1 MLPKAA
7 RIPHSMTL
15 HGDTRIDNYYWLRD
29 DTRSQPEVLDYLQ
42 QENSYGHRVMASQQ
56 ALQDRILK
64 EIIDRIP
71 QREVSAPYIKNGY
84 RYRHIYEPGCEY
96 AIYQRQ
102 SAFSEEWDEWETLLD
117 ANKRAAHSEFYS
129 MGGMAITPDNTIMAL
144 AEDFLS
150 RRQYGIRFRNLE
162 TGNWYP
168 ELLDNVEPSF
178 VWANDSWTFYYV
190 RKHPVTLL
198 PYQVWRH
205 AIGTPASQDKLIYEE
220 KDDTYYVSL
229 HKTTSKHYVVI
240 HLASATTSEVRLLDA
255 EMADAEPFV
264 FLPRRKDHEYSLDHY
279 QHRFYLRSNRHGKNF
294 GLYRTRMR
302 DEQQWEELIPPRDNI
317 MLEGFTLFTDWLVV
331 EERQRGLTS
340 LRQINRK
347 TREVIGIAFDDP
359 AYVTWIAY
367 NPEPETARLR
377 YGYSFMTTPD
387 TLFELDMDTGERR
400 VLKQT
405 EVPGFDAA
413 NYRSEHLWI
422 VARDGVEV
430 PVSLVYHRK
439 HFRKGHNPLLVV
451 EERQRGLT
459 SLRQIN
465 RKTREVIGIAFDD
478 PAYVTWIAY
487 NPEPETARLRYG
499 YSFMTTPDTLFE
511 LDMDTGERR
520 VLKQTEVPGF
530 DAANYRSEHLWIV
543 ARDGVEVPVSL
554 VYHRKHFRKGHNP
567 LLVYG
572 YGSYGASIDADFSF
586 SRLSLLD
593 RGFVYAIVHVRGGGE
608 LGQQWYEDGKFL
620 KKKNT
625 FNDYLD
631 ACDALLKL
639 GYGSPSLCYAMGGS
653 AGGMLMGVA
662 INQRPELFHGVIAQ
676 VPFVDVVTTMLDES
690 IPLTTGEFEEWGN
703 PQDPQYYEY
712 MKSYS
717 PYDNV
722 TAQAYPHLL
731 VTTGLHDSQVQYWE
745 PAKWVAKLRELKTDD
760 HLLLLCTDMDSG
772 HGGKSGRFK
781 SYEGVAMEYAFLVAL
796 AQGTLPATPAD

>member
-7 RIPHSMTL
+7 RIPHAMTL

-102 SAFSEEWDEWETLLD
+102 SAFSEEWDEWEILLD

-279 QHRFYLRSNRHGKNF
+279 QHRFYLRSNRNGKNF

-302 DEQQWEELIPPRDNI
+302 DEQQWEELIPPRENI

-331 EERQRGLTS
+331 EERQRGLTR

-367 NPEPETARLR
+367 NPESETARLR
-377 YGYSFMTTPD
+377 YGYS
-387 TLFELDMDTGERR
+387 
-400 VLKQT
+400 
-405 EVPGFDAA
+405 
-413 NYRSEHLWI
+413 S
-422 VARDGVEV
+422 
-430 PVSLVYHRK
+430 
-439 HFRKGHNPLLVV
+439 
-451 EERQRGLT
+451 
-459 SLRQIN
+459 
-465 RKTREVIGIAFDD
+465 
-478 PAYVTWIAY
+478 
-487 NPEPETARLRYG
+487 
-499 YSFMTTPDTLFE
+499 MTTPDTLFE

-662 INQRPELFHGVIAQ
+662 INARPELFHGVIAQ

-712 MKSYS
+712 MKSSS

>member
-7 RIPHSMTL
+7 RIPHAMTL

-29 DTRSQPEVLDYLQ
+29 DTRSQPKVLDYLQ

-96 AIYQRQ
+96 AIYQCQ

-377 YGYSFMTTPD
+377 YGYSSMTTPD

-430 PVSLVYHRK
+430 PVSLVYH
-439 HFRKGHNPLLVV
+439 H
-451 EERQRGLT
+451 
-459 SLRQIN
+459 
-465 RKTREVIGIAFDD
+465 
-478 PAYVTWIAY
+478 
-487 NPEPETARLRYG
+487 
-499 YSFMTTPDTLFE
+499 
-511 LDMDTGERR
+511 
-520 VLKQTEVPGF
+520 
-530 DAANYRSEHLWIV
+530 
-543 ARDGVEVPVSL
+543 
-554 VYHRKHFRKGHNP
+554 KHFRKGHNP

-796 AQGTLPATPAD
+796 AQGTLPAQLAD

>member
-7 RIPHSMTL
+7 RIPHAMTL

-29 DTRSQPEVLDYLQ
+29 DTRSQPKVLDYLQ

-377 YGYSFMTTPD
+377 YGYSSMTTPD

-430 PVSLVYHRK
+430 PVSLVYH
-439 HFRKGHNPLLVV
+439 H
-451 EERQRGLT
+451 
-459 SLRQIN
+459 
-465 RKTREVIGIAFDD
+465 
-478 PAYVTWIAY
+478 
-487 NPEPETARLRYG
+487 
-499 YSFMTTPDTLFE
+499 
-511 LDMDTGERR
+511 
-520 VLKQTEVPGF
+520 
-530 DAANYRSEHLWIV
+530 
-543 ARDGVEVPVSL
+543 
-554 VYHRKHFRKGHNP
+554 KHFRKGHNP

-653 AGGMLMGVA
+653 AGGTLMGVA

-796 AQGTLPATPAD
+796 AQGTLPAQLAD

>member
-1 MLPKAA
+1 MLPKAT
-7 RIPHSMTL
+7 RIPHTMTL
-15 HGDTRIDNYYWLRD
+15 HGDTRVDNYYWLRD
-29 DTRSQPEVLDYLQ
+29 DSRSQPDVLDYLH
-42 QENSYGHRVMASQQ
+42 QENAYGHQVMASQQ
-56 ALQDRILK
+56 ALQDRVLK

-71 QREVSAPYIKNGY
+71 PRDVSAPYVKNGY
-84 RYRHIYEPGCEY
+84 RYRQIYEPGCEY

-102 SAFSEEWDEWETLLD
+102 PARSEESDAWDLLLD
-117 ANKRAAHSEFYS
+117 ANQRAAHSEFYTL
-129 MGGMAITPDNTIMAL
+129 GGMAITPDNTIMAL
-144 AEDFLS
+144 AEDYLS
-150 RRQYGIRFRNLE
+150 RRQYGLRFRNLE
-162 TGNWYP
+162 SGNWYP
-168 ELLDNVEPSF
+168 ELLDNVAPEF
-178 VWANDSWTFYYV
+178 VWANDSLTLYYV
-190 RKHPVTLL
+190 RKHSTTLL

-205 AIGTPASQDKLIYEE
+205 TVGTPATQDQLVYEE
-220 KDDTYYVSL
+220 KDDAFYVSL
-229 HKTTSKHYVVI
+229 HKTTSQHYVVI
-240 HLASATTSEVRLLDA
+240 HLASATTSEVLLLDA
-255 EMADAEPFV
+255 ELADAEPFS
-264 FLPRRKDHEYSLDHY
+264 FLSRRKDHEYSLDHY
-279 QHRFYLRSNRHGKNF
+279 QHKFYLRSNRHGKNF
-294 GLYRTRMR
+294 GLYRSRVR
-302 DEQQWEELIPPRDNI
+302 DENAWEELIAPRESI

-347 TREVIGIAFDDP
+347 TREVTGIAFDDP
-359 AYVTWIAY
+359 AYVTWLAY
-367 NPEPETARLR
+367 NPEPETSRLR
-377 YGYSFMTTPD
+377 YGYSSMTTPD

-405 EVPGFDAA
+405 DVPGFDAV
-413 NYRSEHLWI
+413 NYQSEHLWI

-439 HFRKGHNPLLVV
+439 HFRKG
-451 EERQRGLT
+451 Q
-459 SLRQIN
+459 
-465 RKTREVIGIAFDD
+465 
-478 PAYVTWIAY
+478 
-487 NPEPETARLRYG
+487 
-499 YSFMTTPDTLFE
+499 
-511 LDMDTGERR
+511 
-520 VLKQTEVPGF
+520 
-530 DAANYRSEHLWIV
+530 
-543 ARDGVEVPVSL
+543 
-554 VYHRKHFRKGHNP
+554 NP

-572 YGSYGASIDADFSF
+572 YGSYGASMDADFSS

-608 LGQQWYEDGKFL
+608 LGHQWYEDGKFL

-639 GYGSPSLCYAMGGS
+639 GYGSPSFCYGMGGS

-662 INQRPELFHGVIAQ
+662 INERPELFHGVIVQ
-676 VPFVDVVTTMLDES
+676 VPFVDVLTTMLDES

-703 PQDPQYYEY
+703 PQDAEYYAY

-722 TAQAYPHLL
+722 TAQDYPHLL

-781 SYEGVAMEYAFLVAL
+781 AYEGVALEFAFLIGL
-796 AQGTLPATPAD
+796 AQGTLPGQAGAQASLR

>member
-7 RIPHSMTL
+7 RIPHAMTL

-102 SAFSEEWDEWETLLD
+102 SAFSEEWDEWEILLD

-279 QHRFYLRSNRHGKNF
+279 QHRFYLRSNRNGKNF

-302 DEQQWEELIPPRDNI
+302 DEQQWEELIPPRENI

-331 EERQRGLTS
+331 EERRRGLTS

-367 NPEPETARLR
+367 NPESETARLR
-377 YGYSFMTTPD
+377 YGYS
-387 TLFELDMDTGERR
+387 
-400 VLKQT
+400 
-405 EVPGFDAA
+405 
-413 NYRSEHLWI
+413 S
-422 VARDGVEV
+422 
-430 PVSLVYHRK
+430 
-439 HFRKGHNPLLVV
+439 
-451 EERQRGLT
+451 
-459 SLRQIN
+459 
-465 RKTREVIGIAFDD
+465 
-478 PAYVTWIAY
+478 
-487 NPEPETARLRYG
+487 
-499 YSFMTTPDTLFE
+499 MTTPDTLFE

-662 INQRPELFHGVIAQ
+662 INERPELFHGVIAQ

>member
-42 QENSYGHRVMASQQ
+42 QENSYGHQVMASQQ

-71 QREVSAPYIKNGY
+71 QREVSAPYVKNGY
-84 RYRHIYEPGCEY
+84 RYRQIYEPGCEY

-205 AIGTPASQDKLIYEE
+205 AIGTPASEDKLIYEE
-220 KDDTYYVSL
+220 KDDTFYVSL

-255 EMADAEPFV
+255 ELADAEPFV

-279 QHRFYLRSNRHGKNF
+279 QHRFYLRSNRNGKNF

-302 DEQQWEELIPPRDNI
+302 DEQEWEELIPPRDNI

-367 NPEPETARLR
+367 NPEPETSRLR
-377 YGYSFMTTPD
+377 YGYSSMTTPD

-422 VARDGVEV
+422 TARDGVEV

-439 HFRKGHNPLLVV
+439 HF
-451 EERQRGLT
+451 Q
-459 SLRQIN
+459 
-465 RKTREVIGIAFDD
+465 
-478 PAYVTWIAY
+478 
-487 NPEPETARLRYG
+487 
-499 YSFMTTPDTLFE
+499 
-511 LDMDTGERR
+511 
-520 VLKQTEVPGF
+520 
-530 DAANYRSEHLWIV
+530 
-543 ARDGVEVPVSL
+543 
-554 VYHRKHFRKGHNP
+554 KGHNP

-662 INQRPELFHGVIAQ
+662 INERPELFHGVIAQ

-745 PAKWVAKLRELKTDD
+745 PAKWVAKLRELKTDN

-781 SYEGVAMEYAFLVAL
+781 SYEGVAMEYAFLIAL
-796 AQGTLPATPAD
+796 AQGTLPGQSAG

>member
-7 RIPHSMTL
+7 RIPHAMTL

-102 SAFSEEWDEWETLLD
+102 SAFSEEWDEWEILLD

-240 HLASATTSEVRLLDA
+240 HLVSATTSEVRLLDA
-255 EMADAEPFV
+255 EMVDAEPFV

-279 QHRFYLRSNRHGKNF
+279 QHRFYLRSNRNGKNF

-302 DEQQWEELIPPRDNI
+302 DEQQWEELIPPRENI

-367 NPEPETARLR
+367 NPESETARLR
-377 YGYSFMTTPD
+377 YGYS
-387 TLFELDMDTGERR
+387 
-400 VLKQT
+400 
-405 EVPGFDAA
+405 
-413 NYRSEHLWI
+413 S
-422 VARDGVEV
+422 
-430 PVSLVYHRK
+430 
-439 HFRKGHNPLLVV
+439 
-451 EERQRGLT
+451 
-459 SLRQIN
+459 
-465 RKTREVIGIAFDD
+465 
-478 PAYVTWIAY
+478 
-487 NPEPETARLRYG
+487 
-499 YSFMTTPDTLFE
+499 MTTPDTLFE

-662 INQRPELFHGVIAQ
+662 INERPELFHGVIAQ

>member
-7 RIPHSMTL
+7 RIPHAMTL

-302 DEQQWEELIPPRDNI
+302 DEQQWEELIPPRENI

-377 YGYSFMTTPD
+377 YGYSSMTTPD

-439 HFRKGHNPLLVV
+439 HFRK
-451 EERQRGLT
+451 E
-459 SLRQIN
+459 
-465 RKTREVIGIAFDD
+465 
-478 PAYVTWIAY
+478 
-487 NPEPETARLRYG
+487 
-499 YSFMTTPDTLFE
+499 
-511 LDMDTGERR
+511 
-520 VLKQTEVPGF
+520 
-530 DAANYRSEHLWIV
+530 
-543 ARDGVEVPVSL
+543 
-554 VYHRKHFRKGHNP
+554 HNP

-593 RGFVYAIVHVRGGGE
+593 RGFVYAIVHVRGSGE
-608 LGQQWYEDGKFL
+608 LGQHWYEDGKFL

>member
-7 RIPHSMTL
+7 RIPHAMTL

-102 SAFSEEWDEWETLLD
+102 SAFSEEWDEWEILLD

-302 DEQQWEELIPPRDNI
+302 DEQQWEELIPPRENI

-377 YGYSFMTTPD
+377 YGYS
-387 TLFELDMDTGERR
+387 
-400 VLKQT
+400 
-405 EVPGFDAA
+405 
-413 NYRSEHLWI
+413 S
-422 VARDGVEV
+422 
-430 PVSLVYHRK
+430 
-439 HFRKGHNPLLVV
+439 
-451 EERQRGLT
+451 
-459 SLRQIN
+459 
-465 RKTREVIGIAFDD
+465 
-478 PAYVTWIAY
+478 
-487 NPEPETARLRYG
+487 
-499 YSFMTTPDTLFE
+499 MTTPDTLFE

-731 VTTGLHDSQVQYWE
+731 VTTGLHDYQVQYWE

>member
-7 RIPHSMTL
+7 RIPHAMTL

-168 ELLDNVEPSF
+168 ELLDNVDPSF

-279 QHRFYLRSNRHGKNF
+279 QHRFYVRSNRNGKNF

-377 YGYSFMTTPD
+377 YGYSSMTTPD

-422 VARDGVEV
+422 TARDGVEV

-439 HFRKGHNPLLVV
+439 HFQKGNNPLL
-451 EERQRGLT
+451 
-459 SLRQIN
+459 I
-465 RKTREVIGIAFDD
+465 
-478 PAYVTWIAY
+478 
-487 NPEPETARLRYG
+487 
-499 YSFMTTPDTLFE
+499 
-511 LDMDTGERR
+511 
-520 VLKQTEVPGF
+520 
-530 DAANYRSEHLWIV
+530 
-543 ARDGVEVPVSL
+543 
-554 VYHRKHFRKGHNP
+554 
-567 LLVYG
+567 YG

-631 ACDALLKL
+631 ACDALLKQ

-662 INQRPELFHGVIAQ
+662 INERPELFHGVIAQ

-722 TAQAYPHLL
+722 TAQPYPHLL

-796 AQGTLPATPAD
+796 AQGTLPGQPAA

>member
-7 RIPHSMTL
+7 RIPHAMTL

-102 SAFSEEWDEWETLLD
+102 SAFSEEWDEWEILLD

-220 KDDTYYVSL
+220 KDDIYYVSL

-302 DEQQWEELIPPRDNI
+302 DEQQWEELIPPRENI

-377 YGYSFMTTPD
+377 YGYS
-387 TLFELDMDTGERR
+387 
-400 VLKQT
+400 
-405 EVPGFDAA
+405 
-413 NYRSEHLWI
+413 S
-422 VARDGVEV
+422 
-430 PVSLVYHRK
+430 
-439 HFRKGHNPLLVV
+439 
-451 EERQRGLT
+451 
-459 SLRQIN
+459 
-465 RKTREVIGIAFDD
+465 
-478 PAYVTWIAY
+478 
-487 NPEPETARLRYG
+487 
-499 YSFMTTPDTLFE
+499 MTTPDTLFE

>member
-1 MLPKAA
+1 MLPKAN
-7 RIPHSMTL
+7 RIPHAMTL

-29 DTRSQPEVLDYLQ
+29 DTRSQPDVLDYLK
-42 QENSYGHRVMASQQ
+42 QENNYGHQVMSTQQ
-56 ALQDRILK
+56 ALQERVLK

-71 QREVSAPYIKNGY
+71 PRDTSAPYVKNGY
-84 RYRHIYEPGCEY
+84 RYRHLYEPGCEY

-102 SAFSEEWDEWETLLD
+102 SVLSEEWDDWETLLD
-117 ANKRAAHSEFYS
+117 SNKRAAHSEFYTL
-129 MGGMAITPDNTIMAL
+129 GGLAITPDNTIMAL
-144 AEDFLS
+144 AEDYLS

-162 TGNWYP
+162 NGNWYP
-168 ELLDNVEPSF
+168 EMLDNVEPEL
-178 VWANDSWTFYYV
+178 VWANDSLTFYYV
-190 RKHPVTLL
+190 RKHATTLL
-198 PYQVWRH
+198 PWQVWRH
-205 AIGTPASQDKLIYEE
+205 TVGTSSTQDELIYEE
-220 KDDTYYVSL
+220 KDDTFYVSL
-229 HKTTSKHYVVI
+229 HKTTSQHYIVI
-240 HLASATTSEVRLLDA
+240 HLASATTSEVLLQDA
-255 EMADAEPFV
+255 ELADADPFI

-279 QHRFYLRSNRHGKNF
+279 QHKFYLRSNREGKNF
-294 GLYRTRMR
+294 GLYRTRVR
-302 DEQQWEELIPPRDNI
+302 DEKQWETLIPAREAI

-347 TREVIGIAFDDP
+347 TGEVVGIAFDDP

-367 NPEPETARLR
+367 NPEPETSRLR
-377 YGYSFMTTPD
+377 YGYSSMTTPD

-400 VLKQT
+400 VIKQT

-422 VARDGVEV
+422 TARDGVEV
-430 PVSLVYHRK
+430 PVSLVYHQK
-439 HFRKGHNPLLVV
+439 HFRKG
-451 EERQRGLT
+451 Q
-459 SLRQIN
+459 
-465 RKTREVIGIAFDD
+465 
-478 PAYVTWIAY
+478 
-487 NPEPETARLRYG
+487 
-499 YSFMTTPDTLFE
+499 
-511 LDMDTGERR
+511 
-520 VLKQTEVPGF
+520 
-530 DAANYRSEHLWIV
+530 
-543 ARDGVEVPVSL
+543 
-554 VYHRKHFRKGHNP
+554 NP

-572 YGSYGASIDADFSF
+572 YGSYGASMDADFSS

-620 KKKNT
+620 KKRNT

-631 ACDALLKL
+631 ACDALIDL
-639 GYGSPSLCYAMGGS
+639 GYGSPSLCYGMGGS

-662 INQRPELFHGVIAQ
+662 INERPERFHGVVAQ

-703 PQDPQYYEY
+703 PKDPQYYTY

-722 TAQAYPHLL
+722 RAQAYPHLL

-745 PAKWVAKLRELKTDD
+745 PAKWVAKLRELKTDE

-781 SYEGVAMEYAFLVAL
+781 SWEGVALEFAFLIGL
-796 AQGTLPATPAD
+796 AQGTLPGNVAA

>member
-7 RIPHSMTL
+7 RIPHAMTL

-29 DTRSQPEVLDYLQ
+29 DTRSQPEVLDYRQ

-102 SAFSEEWDEWETLLD
+102 SAFSEEWDEWEILLD

-240 HLASATTSEVRLLDA
+240 HLASVTTSEVRLLDA

-302 DEQQWEELIPPRDNI
+302 DEQQWEELIPPRENI

-377 YGYSFMTTPD
+377 YGYSSMTTPD

-430 PVSLVYHRK
+430 PVSLVYHR
-439 HFRKGHNPLLVV
+439 N
-451 EERQRGLT
+451 
-459 SLRQIN
+459 
-465 RKTREVIGIAFDD
+465 
-478 PAYVTWIAY
+478 
-487 NPEPETARLRYG
+487 
-499 YSFMTTPDTLFE
+499 
-511 LDMDTGERR
+511 
-520 VLKQTEVPGF
+520 
-530 DAANYRSEHLWIV
+530 
-543 ARDGVEVPVSL
+543 
-554 VYHRKHFRKGHNP
+554 HFRKGHNP

-572 YGSYGASIDADFSF
+572 YGSYGASIDADCSF

-745 PAKWVAKLRELKTDD
+745 PAKWVAKLRELKTDN